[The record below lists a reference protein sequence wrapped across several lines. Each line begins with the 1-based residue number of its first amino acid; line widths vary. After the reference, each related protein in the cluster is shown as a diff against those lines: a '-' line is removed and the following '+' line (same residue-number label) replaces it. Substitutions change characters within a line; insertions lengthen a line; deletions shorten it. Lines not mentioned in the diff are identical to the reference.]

1 MRVVEIVYE
10 GELKTF
16 GLEIGEV
23 VEIVKETAKELDGV
37 RVSLEDWDEN
47 GKFRFSVKMH
57 PGSTWLEEHPKDFMD
72 VAVREFNN
80 FFEKLENRLKYYSS
94 IKPFLHIYSKNGNG
108 TGEVREIFEKAGIE
122 VIS

>member
-1 MRVVEIVYE
+1 MRLVEVVFEE
-10 GELKTF
+10 ELKTF

-37 RVSLEDWDEN
+37 RIHLEDWDEN
-47 GKFRFSVKMH
+47 GKFRFSVKML
-57 PGSTWLEEHPKDFMD
+57 PGSTWLEEHPKDFMN

-80 FFEKLENRLKYYSS
+80 FFEKLKNGLEYYSL
-94 IKPFLHIYSKNGNG
+94 IKPFLAIYSKNGNSN
-108 TGEVREIFEKAGIE
+108 RDLFEKAGIE